1 MIREAKFAGWEYV
14 LKCGTKMALASRHS
28 RQTTRTP
35 ISGILTCVAKKDK
48 GQTRELQGWQ
58 EIADFL
64 GLPVATAQ
72 RWQKSGMPV
81 RRGGRYVYAV
91 PEELNAWLSKESPSH
106 SSVHIAT
113 ENEDLAGDLKRA
125 LSEAR
130 RTRRKSTG
138 KAA

>member
-1 MIREAKFAGWEYV
+1 VPNQNGDNESAQ
-14 LKCGTKMALASRHS
+14 L
-28 RQTTRTP
+28 QTTHLP
-35 ISGILTCVAKKDK
+35 LFGILTCVTKEEKS
-48 GQTRELQGWQ
+48 QTRELQGWQ

-81 RRGGRYVYAV
+81 RRGGRYIYAV
-91 PEELNAWLSKESPSH
+91 PAELNAWLSKESPSH

-113 ENEDLAGDLKRA
+113 EHEDLAADLKRA

-130 RTRRKSTG
+130 RTRTKSTR